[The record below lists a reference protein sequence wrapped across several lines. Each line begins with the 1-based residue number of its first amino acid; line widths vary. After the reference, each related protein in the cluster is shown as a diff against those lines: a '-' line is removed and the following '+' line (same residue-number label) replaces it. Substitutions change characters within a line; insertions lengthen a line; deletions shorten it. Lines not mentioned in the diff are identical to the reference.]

1 MELAAAEGRVLGCLI
16 EKAAIAPEAYPV
28 TLDDLRLS
36 CNQSEERQ
44 PIVAY
49 GDRTV
54 EDTLLALK
62 SKGLA
67 RFVPPA
73 PDEGFRAVRYSHRA
87 DQRWRLGP
95 AHLAVLAVLLLGGP
109 QALGAIHARAVRLF
123 PFVGAA
129 DVEAVLDTL
138 AARIPQPFAARL
150 DSPAAGSRSRWAQV
164 LADEPEGDAAIP
176 QDALPFDD
184 VTLPGGGP
192 GPGGL
197 VHVGGPT
204 PTYGELPARVAELE
218 RRLAA
223 ATGPRALGSGPVA
236 PPRGPVAGA
245 WEGDPPPSPADDLD
259 VEAIMGL
266 ADRLAAIERRVATVE
281 AELNALRRGAER

>member
-16 EKAAIAPEAYPV
+16 EKAATAPEAYPV

-36 CNQSEERQ
+36 CNQTEERQ

-54 EDTLLALK
+54 EDTLMALK

-73 PDEGFRAVRYSHRA
+73 PEEGVRAVRYSHRA

-109 QALGAIHARAVRLF
+109 QTLAAVHTRACRLF
-123 PFVGAA
+123 PFAGTA

-150 DSPAAGSRSRWAQV
+150 DSPSGGPRSRWAQV
-164 LADEPEGDAAIP
+164 LADEPEGDVAIP
-176 QDALPFDD
+176 QDALPFGE
-184 VTLPGGGP
+184 VPGGGRRGARGRAGP
-192 GPGGL
+192 GPRDGGQA
-197 VHVGGPT
+197 
-204 PTYGELPARVAELE
+204 PTYGELAARVAELE

-223 ATGPRALGSGPVA
+223 ATGPASAATV
-236 PPRGPVAGA
+236 PRDGWAGGVSA
-245 WEGDPPPSPADDLD
+245 SPADDLD

-266 ADRLAAIERRVATVE
+266 ADRLAAVERRVATVE